1 MARPRQHKAKKSARP
16 SQREDLSKLST
27 EVLRLRLQNL
37 NLPITGSRSQL
48 VKNLRT
54 ALASIAAT
62 TANKTSRTA
71 EGRVT
76 RPRSGRQRVQ
86 NTRTG
91 KTRRVAAEP
100 AVPPA
105 STIEQLASDEEDD
118 DFSDAGSSV
127 EDLLSAPVVPTDT
140 AEQLFTPA
148 QLSAIQDTVSSS
160 ITAALSNQPRSGN
173 PPLDLASS
181 SSRSRHSSNV
191 ATPLGINRPLDK
203 TLEDKILRGEY
214 VDFALLLPDILYRPQ
229 SPDIQLRFEDSSPG
243 APGSPLTLVRKKK
256 PVVDTFHKWLDTF
269 TSYMLVI
276 VEAYP
281 RRSLELIKYQQII
294 SKAVSKFKGMAWLSY
309 DEQFRRRAAYD
320 LSIAWDTI
328 DLELWTVT
336 FSGLAKP
343 HCSVCSSPYH
353 QQDECPSQDP
363 SKKPRRPN
371 TVCFDFNKTSG
382 CQRRPCHYPHVCR
395 RCGTN
400 SHTLF
405 TCPRQS
411 SGSHKQGSSS
421 DRSKK

>member
-1 MARPRQHKAKKSARP
+1 MARPRQQNAKKSARP
-16 SQREDLSKLST
+16 VPREDLSKLST
-27 EVLRLRLQNL
+27 EVLRLRLQDL

-48 VKNLRT
+48 VRNLRT
-54 ALASIAAT
+54 ALGSNATAANDT
-62 TANKTSRTA
+62 GRTND
-71 EGRVT
+71 GRVKKPRSTRQRAQRT
-76 RPRSGRQRVQ
+76 RP
-86 NTRTG
+86 G
-91 KTRRVAAEP
+91 KNRRVAEP
-100 AVPPA
+100 VNPNS
-105 STIEQLASDEEDD
+105 STVEQLASDDELDQ
-118 DFSDAGSSV
+118 FSDAGSSV
-127 EDLLSAPVVPTDT
+127 EDVLNAPVVPPA
-140 AEQLFTPA
+140 AEDQLFTPA

-160 ITAALSNQPRSGN
+160 ISAALSKLPQSGTQ
-173 PPLDLASS
+173 PLDLASS
-181 SSRSRHSSNV
+181 GTRNRHTSNV
-191 ATPLGINRPLDK
+191 ATPLGLNRPLDK

-243 APGSPLTLVRKKK
+243 SPGSPLTLVRKKK
-256 PVVDTFHKWLDTF
+256 PVVDTFHKWLDAF

-276 VEAYP
+276 VVAYP

-294 SKAVSKFKGMAWLSY
+294 SKAVTKFKGLAWLSY
-309 DEQFRRRAAYD
+309 DEQFRRRAAFD

-363 SKKPRRPN
+363 SKKPRRPA
-371 TVCFDFNKTSG
+371 TVCFDFNKSSG

-395 RCGTN
+395 RCGSN
-400 SHTLF
+400 SHALF
-405 TCPRQS
+405 TCPRLS
-411 SGSHKQGSSS
+411 NSSHKQGSSS